1 MIRWSNRL
9 FYLLSFDGCKMGSY
23 HLHVS
28 AFLVEDTIG
37 RAFVWGFDVQN
48 KRKTRTSLSLK
59 CSNTDAP
66 KFGGHSLPG
75 LCLLCLV
82 GASSFT
88 SACPFLTNWVDLFLL
103 SYIFWRELLVM
114 VYWRASSFFF
124 RLFCLQMGFLHQ
136 QVDTL
141 TWAPG
146 GLCQF
151 EKTGWAGL
159 DCGVGF
165 ERVFWKVWWRS
176 HCKLFKATL
185 MGRIAKN
192 ADGHLEM

>member
-1 MIRWSNRL
+1 
-9 FYLLSFDGCKMGSY
+9 MGSY

-66 KFGGHSLPG
+66 KFGGHSFPG
-75 LCLLCLV
+75 LCLLWLI

-88 SACPFLTNWVDLFLL
+88 SACPFLTNWDDLFLL

-124 RLFCLQMGFLHQ
+124 RLFCLQMGFSHQ

-159 DCGVGF
+159 GCGVGF
-165 ERVFWKVWWRS
+165 ERVFWKVWWRRTANCS
-176 HCKLFKATL
+176 KPLSWVALPRMLTAIWKCKSSLYLPRPAFAWCVQ
-185 MGRIAKN
+185 
-192 ADGHLEM
+192 